1 MKNEVLKKVKK
12 YRGKVFT
19 KKKVSNKI
27 RKNYNPLKVNNK
39 LFHKRRDGL
48 PNMKNKESENND
60 LNLKKIMNMRIL
72 KNANLFSEEEML
84 IIKNNST
91 LIQKIYMLGIL
102 DNI

>member
-1 MKNEVLKKVKK
+1 
-12 YRGKVFT
+12 
-19 KKKVSNKI
+19 
-27 RKNYNPLKVNNK
+27 
-39 LFHKRRDGL
+39 
-48 PNMKNKESENND
+48 MKNKELENND